1 MSKRLLFVTSRLPW
15 PANSGRKVSLYH
27 YCRGLHETYGYEI
40 ALFVFPE
47 WDQPRSAEDKPEF
60 ISEVRFAAP
69 IRALTKGINLAKL
82 ALLGGAPFQ
91 CELYHSGKNHRALR
105 EFAAEFKP
113 DVMLFDMIR
122 LAPYMQD
129 FLGTV
134 RCILDLDDL
143 LSVRYAR
150 QLAAFNGSA
159 GIAGRYAGG
168 MSRFAERLL
177 CHGRIGKLIL
187 KSEQK
192 RLQKAEV
199 RYAKAADGVILVSEA
214 ETSRLNAMLG
224 EPRAVTVPT
233 GVDVAAFD
241 AAEAEKSPRT
251 FGFVGNFSVAANVAS
266 LERMVRDI
274 LPRLEQPYRFE
285 VVGAVPDEV
294 RTRFADVENLIFLG
308 EVGALAPVM
317 KKWQF
322 SLCPIAF
329 GTGLKTKILEAMAAG
344 LPVLTNS
351 VGAEGISAAR
361 NAEIF
366 VFDDPQLLADKANTL
381 LTAPALC
388 RTVGA
393 AARAFVAEHFSW
405 DTVFAAFRNL
415 DL

>member
-27 YCRGLHETYGYEI
+27 YCRGLHKIYGYEI

-60 ISEVRFAAP
+60 IQEVRFAAP
-69 IRALTKGINLAKL
+69 ILALTKGINLVGRS
-82 ALLGGAPFQ
+82 LLCGAPFQ
-91 CELYHSGKNHRALR
+91 CALYHSSKNRRALR
-105 EFAAEFKP
+105 EFVAEFKP

-129 FLGTV
+129 FSGKV
-134 RCILDLDDL
+134 RCVLDLDDL

-150 QLAAFNGSA
+150 QLAAFDGST

-177 CHGRIGKLIL
+177 CHGKIGKLIL

-192 RLQKAEV
+192 RLKKAEL
-199 RYAKAADGVILVSEA
+199 RYARLANGVILVSEA

-224 EPRAVTVPT
+224 KPRAVTVPT
-233 GVDVAAFD
+233 GVDMAAFD
-241 AAEAEKSPRT
+241 ATEAEKSPRT
-251 FGFVGNFSVAANVAS
+251 FGFVGNFHVAANVAS
-266 LERMVRDI
+266 LESIVRDI
-274 LPRLEQPYRFE
+274 LPRLQHSYRFE

-294 RTRFADVENLIFLG
+294 RRRFSDVKNLIFLG
-308 EVGALAPVM
+308 EVGDLAPVM
-317 KKWQF
+317 KKWQL

-351 VGAEGISAAR
+351 VGAEGISAVR

-366 VFDDPQLLADKANTL
+366 VFDDPQLLADKANEL
-381 LTAPALC
+381 LTAPTLC

-405 DTVFAAFRNL
+405 DTAFAAFRNL